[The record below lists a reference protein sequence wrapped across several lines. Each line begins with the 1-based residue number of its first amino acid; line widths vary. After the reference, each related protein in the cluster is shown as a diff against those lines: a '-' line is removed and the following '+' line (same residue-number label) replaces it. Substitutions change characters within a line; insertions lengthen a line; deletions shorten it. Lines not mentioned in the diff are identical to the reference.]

1 MEISPW
7 YVLLLGMGTVFVG
20 LLSIILLTKL
30 MGALVGKKTQVL
42 PEQKPVAQN
51 DVSLAAPAIQ
61 QPAFPIAD
69 RTCFSAVVAAA
80 VASYMG
86 TDMPG
91 LRIRSI
97 KQLSA
102 VPTSGTDEHNRF
114 IAVITAAIAT
124 AADMDAAGLRVH
136 SIRKIEN

>member
-30 MGALVGKKTQVL
+30 MGALAGKKTQVL

-51 DVSLAAPAIQ
+51 DVTIATPAIQ
-61 QPAFPIAD
+61 QSAFPIAD

-86 TDMPG
+86 TDAPG

-102 VPTSGTDEHNRF
+102 VPAIDMDEHNRF
-114 IAVITAAIAT
+114 IAVITAAVAT
-124 AADMDAAGLRVH
+124 AAGMDAVGLRVH